1 MENYFTHAGIFCLII
16 VLLLVYAGLVRY
28 GSKRP
33 KKQIVFPSYEAEVD
47 EGNVLFKNFYVGT
60 SALRQEMEKILFFKS
75 RKRRIGETSLKNHV
89 EVLAHP
95 RRGEK
100 WFKAHINEIAHDGYC
115 LEYLNKITDLEMM
128 FWKKIEEL
136 NIDIAHDAQFQRLL
150 ISLQAGK
157 PFSKRLVNF
166 KYLLFSFA
174 SRYELMPEFLKVIN
188 TDPRFEHAK
197 ELYENGKNF
206 RKVVGRPFIA

>member
-1 MENYFTHAGIFCLII
+1 MDIYFYLGLALI
-16 VLLLVYAGLVRY
+16 VLVFAAYIALVHY
-28 GSKRP
+28 GN
-33 KKQIVFPSYEAEVD
+33 KKPQKEIVFPSSEAEVD
-47 EGNVLFKNFYVGT
+47 KGNVLLKNFFVGT
-60 SALRQEMEKILFFKS
+60 SALRQELEKKLSFKS

-95 RRGEK
+95 RRAEK

-128 FWKKIEEL
+128 FWKNIEEL

-157 PFSKRLVNF
+157 PFSKRLANF

-174 SRYELMPEFLKVIN
+174 SRYELMPEFLQVIN
-188 TDPRFEHAK
+188 TDPRFERAK
-197 ELYENGKNF
+197 ELYKSGRNF
-206 RKVVGRPFIA
+206 RKAMGKPFEV